1 MTQKQTKTVSKSL
14 AYFCSHCGNVSY
26 IDNAK
31 MKLAA
36 SSDLSTLKIS
46 HNADCWMDQ
55 IFELR
60 CPSCFAHMFS
70 VDGAIAHTLAKF
82 NMHGFPTIY
91 SCSGHYNVRA
101 YEPVEITSLHA
112 YILFGYQPYDLILK
126 TDKRDEAIKAITE
139 HVAMMKKSIKEALA
153 YSQSTTK
160 DLKYMDYIIVTDSDS
175 VNDDP
180 RFSLEIDVKRA
191 EDEKLNTFKQSEV
204 IDAFRKVAKQIADTV
219 NITEFD
225 ITKYLATLN
234 TEPGVSWITEHRQLS
249 SFD

>member
-1 MTQKQTKTVSKSL
+1 MIQKQTKTVSKSL
-14 AYFCSHCGNVSY
+14 AYFCPHCGNVSH

-60 CPSCFAHMFS
+60 CPSCFAQMFS

-91 SCSGHYNVRA
+91 SCSGHYTMRV

-126 TDKRDEAIKAITE
+126 ADKRDKAFKAITE
-139 HVAMMKKSIKEALA
+139 QVSMMKKSIKDALA
-153 YSQSTTK
+153 YCQNTMEN
-160 DLKYMDYIIVTDSDS
+160 LKYLDYIIVTDSDS

-180 RFSLEIDVKRA
+180 RFSLEIDVKRV
-191 EDEKLNTFKQSEV
+191 EDEKLDTFKQSNI
-204 IDAFRKVAKQIADTV
+204 IDDFRKVAAKIADTV
-219 NITEFD
+219 HVREFD

-234 TEPGVSWITEHRQLS
+234 TEPGVSWVTDHRQLR